1 MYYDRV
7 TNSIEA
13 SPKDSASLR
22 RIAGL
27 KADTHF
33 SEPGLWHHEDDEF
46 LWWCIVQQI
55 CNRGGTGWYERLKAR
70 AELDAFRAS
79 VSLKE
84 LRKIP
89 PTALHVHVKER
100 MERFHAG
107 RFREDNALATASNFK
122 RLFGSHEG
130 GCEVRRRLDNF
141 DCTTQPIGKAVQASE
156 RQARDFLMR
165 NLVFSQQGVE
175 HHVKRK
181 PPSDFLIDV
190 GFART
195 LIAFDTRMREVFR
208 QVFGIVVTED
218 NYDPLED
225 WFLFEGEPELGITP
239 SELDR
244 IIFQHKNQV
253 LQMA

>member
-1 MYYDRV
+1 
-7 TNSIEA
+7 
-13 SPKDSASLR
+13 
-22 RIAGL
+22 
-27 KADTHF
+27 
-33 SEPGLWHHEDDEF
+33 
-46 LWWCIVQQI
+46 
-55 CNRGGTGWYERLKAR
+55 
-70 AELDAFRAS
+70 
-79 VSLKE
+79 
-84 LRKIP
+84 
-89 PTALHVHVKER
+89 
-100 MERFHAG
+100 
-107 RFREDNALATASNFK
+107 
-122 RLFGSHEG
+122 
-130 GCEVRRRLDNF
+130 
-141 DCTTQPIGKAVQASE
+141 
-156 RQARDFLMR
+156 
-165 NLVFSQQGVE
+165 VE